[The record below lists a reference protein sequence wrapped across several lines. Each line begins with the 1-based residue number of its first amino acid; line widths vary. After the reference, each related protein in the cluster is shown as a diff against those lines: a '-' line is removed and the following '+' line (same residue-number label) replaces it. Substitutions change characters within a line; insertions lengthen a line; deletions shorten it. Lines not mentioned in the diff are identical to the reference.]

1 MSTMSEYSFSSP
13 SQSIGVRQIVIG
25 TLPSMQKRKIDENAQ
40 NTSVTRFKPTLV
52 SLPKADFKALLE
64 VPEVKEVLE
73 ASRSPPKKGYLIKN
87 NEIEWFIKSD
97 NEIRQLAKFSILDL
111 NTGRIICYWM
121 PSAIDEVS
129 RSHLEAPE
137 PSPIAQK
144 RVSFDGAGPSPKIQN
159 MNPPAETEVI
169 TLEDEVPLS
178 YVPISL
184 NNDQLTHW
192 LIKIERI
199 LIDQKESYERKLID
213 QHEMFEQKLMEQQ
226 AMYEQRFEKMEELIQ
241 RNHGDVI
248 QIGNDDR
255 SRVNHELASIRSDMV
270 IREKSPQPT
279 MAETLA
285 AMKKA
290 AKRKRK

>member
-73 ASRSPPKKGYLIKN
+73 ASRSPPKK
-87 NEIEWFIKSD
+87 D